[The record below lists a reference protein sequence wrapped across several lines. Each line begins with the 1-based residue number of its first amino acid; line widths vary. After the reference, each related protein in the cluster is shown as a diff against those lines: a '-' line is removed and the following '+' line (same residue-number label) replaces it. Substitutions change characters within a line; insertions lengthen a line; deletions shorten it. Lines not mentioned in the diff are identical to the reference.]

1 MDTNQSL
8 WDSYEPVVWS
18 WIIKVFF
25 SILIFFVGKWLARV
39 LTNALRRVM
48 ERANVDETLVKFLGN
63 IVNTVLVIA
72 VIIAAVDQLGV
83 KTTSFL
89 AILGAAGLAVGLAL
103 QGSLANFSSGVM
115 LIMFRPFKVGDYVD
129 AGGVSGVVKAI
140 RFFKTVMRTPDNRE
154 ITVPNAQIFES
165 PITNYSARSTRR
177 VDMVVGISY
186 DDDIGKAFQVI
197 QAVLDKDDRVLKD
210 PATTLM
216 VLDLADSSVNLAVRP
231 WVNGADYWP
240 ARSDLLHQLKVELE
254 AAGLSIPYPQ
264 QDVHM
269 RQAA

>member
-1 MDTNQSL
+1 MDVIQSL
-8 WDSYEPVVWS
+8 WDSYGPVVWS
-18 WIIKVFF
+18 WVIKVFF
-25 SILIFFVGKWLARV
+25 SILIFVVGKWLAGV

-48 ERANVDETLVKFLGN
+48 ERAKVDETLNKFLGN
-63 IVNTVLVIA
+63 IVNAVLMIA

-83 KTTSFL
+83 NTTALL
-89 AILGAAGLAVGLAL
+89 AVLGAAGLAVGLAL

-115 LIMFRPFKVGDYVD
+115 LIMFRPFKVGDFVE
-129 AGGVSGVVKAI
+129 AGSVSGTVEVI
-140 RFFKTVMRTPDNRE
+140 RIFNTVMRTPDNRE
-154 ITVPNAQIFES
+154 ITVPNSQIFDS

-186 DDDIGKAFQVI
+186 DDNIGKAFQVI
-197 QAVLDKDDRVLKD
+197 QTVLDKDDRVLKD
-210 PATTLM
+210 PAPALM

-231 WVNGADYWP
+231 WVSGADYGA
-240 ARSDLLHQLKVELE
+240 ARSSLLHQFKVELE

-269 RQAA
+269 HQAA